1 MRRWACLFL
10 CLLALPVSA
19 VDWRDTLTAPQP
31 GKFPLLR
38 PVKAE
43 YRFGWSGVTA
53 ARADFDFGKAPHG
66 QMRLSMKTQTIG
78 AVRALWRMDSQHTAF
93 CSATTLRPLRLQ
105 QTEIYK
111 GETESSQVEFSAA
124 EVRRKT
130 TVTPLKGPQE
140 KERRFKIPNVLDLQS
155 GLLFVRSQ
163 RLQAGDR
170 YRFVVY
176 PSTSGYLAEIEV
188 IGREKVKVAAGSYD
202 AIKCQVRLQGITK
215 KYELAPHKKFKRAYA
230 WLSDDR
236 DRMLLRIEAEI
247 FVGSVWAELQAVDF
261 SAPSPQRSTQTP
273 R

>member
-1 MRRWACLFL
+1 MKRGLTLWL
-10 CLLALPVSA
+10 CLLALPVFA
-19 VDWRDTLTAPQP
+19 ADWRDTLTPPQP
-31 GKFPLLR
+31 GKFPALR
-38 PVKAE
+38 PMKAE

-53 ARADFDFGKAPHG
+53 AEANFDFSKAPHS
-66 QMRLSMKTQTIG
+66 QMRLSLKTATIG
-78 AVRALWRMDSQHTAF
+78 AVRALWRMDTQHTAL
-93 CSATTLRPLRLQ
+93 CNATTLRPVRLQ

-111 GETESSQVEFSAA
+111 GETESSQVEFFPD

-130 TVTPLKGPQE
+130 TVTPLKGPQDR
-140 KERRFKIPNVLDLQS
+140 ERRFKMPDVLDLQT

-176 PSTSGYLAEIEV
+176 PTTGGYLAEIEV
-188 IGREKVKVAAGSYD
+188 IGRDKVKVAAGSYD

-236 DRMLLRIEAEI
+236 DRLLLRIEAEI
-247 FVGSVWAELQAVDF
+247 FVGSVWAELQSVEF
-261 SAPSPQRSTQTP
+261 TP
-273 R
+273 